1 MTTGNGKQAGSILAQ
16 LDQPS
21 FRPSKA
27 DRKLIAYMKS
37 HPEEIPV
44 STIAALAEHVGVAEA
59 TVTRFVKKMGFESL
73 NLFKVLFAKEF
84 SKYKDRQ
91 IISRGIEHDE
101 PALVTGR
108 KLLDAYYDTL
118 DRTYVALP
126 EGVVERSAAALQ
138 QAARII
144 FVGLGNS
151 GFMAMD
157 AAYKFFRIG
166 LPSESSD
173 NSHAMVMKAA
183 LSDAATAFVA
193 VSHSGETP
201 EVIEAL
207 RIAKANGARTIVIT
221 SERTSPLAQLAD
233 TVVPYVGR
241 ETLLETGSVSVK
253 MAQIFILDLIY
264 TQIVKDRAERAAE
277 SKRRTALAVAH
288 LR

>member
-1 MTTGNGKQAGSILAQ
+1 MTAGNGKQTGSILAQ
-16 LDQPS
+16 LEQPS

-27 DRKLIAYMKS
+27 DRKLIAYMRS

-44 STIAALAEHVGVAEA
+44 STIAALAERVGVAES
-59 TVTRFVKKMGFESL
+59 TVTRFVKKMGYASL

-84 SKYKDRQ
+84 SQYKDRQ

-118 DRTYVALP
+118 DQTYAALP
-126 EGVVERSAAALQ
+126 EGVIERCAAELQ
-138 QAARII
+138 EAERII

-183 LSDAATAFVA
+183 LSGAETTFVA

-201 EVIEAL
+201 EVIETL
-207 RIAKANGARTIVIT
+207 KIAKANGARTIVIT
-221 SERTSPLAQLAD
+221 SARTSSLAQLAD
-233 TVVPYVGR
+233 TIVPYVGR

-264 TQIVKDRAERAAE
+264 TQIVKNRAERAAE